1 MRPVYLQHDNQLIPY
16 EVRHKSTVTRRIHL
30 RTGPDGALVVI
41 APKRMGKRAIHKTLQ
56 VMTSLQTEAGQKL
69 RLHFLPPYCPD
80 HNRIER
86 TWEDLH
92 ANVTR
97 NHRRETM
104 RELMKDVRGWLKKR
118 NHHAKQH
125 NSYQPL

>member
-1 MRPVYLQHDNQLIPY
+1 MSSAPQDPGSRRDGEQWA
-16 EVRHKSTVTRRIHL
+16 EVRTFLRR
-30 RTGPDGALVVI
+30 P
-41 APKRMGKRAIHKTLQ
+41 
-56 VMTSLQTEAGQKL
+56 SKL
-69 RLHFLPPYCPD
+69 LA
-80 HNRIER
+80 
-86 TWEDLH
+86 EDLH